1 MSFIYKKIPRTI
13 LVVLAIISLFIS
25 RALFTLVDDP
35 EGPNLLIVVVLAVGI
50 FVVECVVYLS
60 LKRGEVGR

>member
-1 MSFIYKKIPRTI
+1 MFFTYKKIPRFT

-50 FVVECVVYLS
+50 FLVECVGYLF
-60 LKRGEVGR
+60 LKWGK